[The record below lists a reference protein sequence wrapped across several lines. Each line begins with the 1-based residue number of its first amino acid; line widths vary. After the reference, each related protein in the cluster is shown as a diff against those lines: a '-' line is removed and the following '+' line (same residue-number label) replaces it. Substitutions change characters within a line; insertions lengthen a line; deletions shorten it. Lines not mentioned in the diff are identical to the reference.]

1 MNQIMKIILMKK
13 KILKSQKN
21 IKKLS
26 ERKKIKYFILIVL
39 KKSFIN

>member
-1 MNQIMKIILMKK
+1 MKIILMKK

-26 ERKKIKYFILIVL
+26 ERKKNKIFYFNFF
-39 KKSFIN
+39 KKIFY